1 MTGRG
6 ELIPPRAP
14 ARGRVLLWLE
24 RALFALAVACLGSY
38 TYVNLHARAAQQEAA
53 RQFEASLAQR
63 GVTALPGDAGDR
75 AAASPPG
82 APPASA
88 PLQLGDVVGRLEVPR
103 LGISVMVLE
112 GDDDG
117 ILGQAAGHIPST
129 ALPARSDQ
137 NARNDQKARKLLK
150 AAASTNVGIAGHRD
164 TFFRPLKDVRKG
176 DEIRLTTD
184 SGSYLYTVESFQVV
198 SPDRIDVLAPADRPL
213 LTLVTCYPFYYVGHA
228 PSRFIVRAALAGSAG
243 GGAAKA
249 R

>member
-1 MTGRG
+1 MTDGG
-6 ELIPPRAP
+6 ELIPTGA
-14 ARGRVLLWLE
+14 AHGRVLPWLE
-24 RALFALAVACLGSY
+24 RALFALALACLGSY
-38 TYVNLHARAAQQEAA
+38 AYVNLHARAVQQEAA
-53 RQFEASLAQR
+53 RRFEASLAQR

-75 AAASPPG
+75 TGSAPPG
-82 APPASA
+82 APPPA

-117 ILGQAAGHIPST
+117 ILAQAAGHIPST

-137 NARNDQKARKLLK
+137 SARKLLK

-176 DEIRLTTD
+176 DEIHLTTD

-243 GGAAKA
+243 GGGAKA